1 MSDTLIGVGSTEPA
15 KSGGGGFAAAGAGTG
30 VAALNYVG
38 GEWLESAAGETY
50 EKRNPW
56 RPSRVVGVYPASEA
70 ADAAAAVDAARDAFP
85 AWAALPAP
93 QRAAFFERAANALE
107 ARAEDV
113 AQDMTAEMGK
123 PLRESR
129 LETLRAA
136 TILRYSAS
144 EAWRP
149 IGAMYEPSVPLE
161 RLYTLRRPLGVV
173 GLITPWNFPI
183 AIPVWKLAP
192 ALIYGNTVVLKLAYD
207 APRTG
212 LHVAEAFAE
221 AGLPPGILNVL
232 TGSGAKVGAELVRNE
247 GVRAISFTGSV
258 PVGKAVREEATARDC
273 RVQLELGGHNPLVV
287 LADAEL
293 ERAVEAAYAGAFW
306 SAGQKCTAT
315 RRIFVQEE
323 LYDEFRERLLARIAS
338 GNVGDPADPEVEVGP
353 IVNESALEDILAA
366 IRRAKEQ
373 GTLLAGGERADE
385 EGYLIA
391 PTLFEGLP
399 DDAELSCEEVFGP
412 VTSLY
417 RFSTLDEALARAN
430 RVRFGLSA
438 SLFTRDLH
446 AVQRFTSEIGAG
458 IIRVN
463 SQTAG
468 ADVHVPFG
476 GVKGSG
482 WGPHEQ
488 GRAAI
493 EFYTEVVTVY
503 QDAPL
508 A

>member
-1 MSDTLIGVGSTEPA
+1 MSETLTGSPA
-15 KSGGGGFAAAGAGTG
+15 K
-30 VAALNYVG
+30 NYIG
-38 GEWLESAAGETY
+38 GEWRESASGKTY
-50 EKRNPW
+50 EKRSPW
-56 RPSRVVGVYPASEA
+56 RPSEVVGVYPASDAEDARA
-70 ADAAAAVDAARDAFP
+70 AIAAAREAFP
-85 AWAALPAP
+85 AWSALPAA
-93 QRAAFFERAANALE
+93 QRAAFFTNAAAALE
-107 ARAEDV
+107 TRAERI
-113 AQDMTAEMGK
+113 AGDMTAEMGK

-129 LETLRAA
+129 LEALRAA
-136 TILRYSAS
+136 TILRYSAG

-149 IGAMYEPSVPLE
+149 VGEQYAPSVADQ

-192 ALIYGNTVVLKLAYD
+192 ALIYGNTVVLKLGYE

-221 AGLPPGILNVL
+221 AGLPAGVLNVL
-232 TGSGAKVGAELVRNE
+232 TGSGSTAGAELVSNPE
-247 GVRAISFTGSV
+247 VRAISFTGSV
-258 PVGKAVREEATARDC
+258 PVGKGVRDEATARDA
-273 RVQLELGGHNPLVV
+273 RVQLELGGHNPLLVT
-287 LADAEL
+287 ASAEL
-293 ERAVEAAYAGAFW
+293 DRAVEAAYAGAFW

-315 RRIFVQEE
+315 RRIFVQESVC
-323 LYDEFRERLLARIAS
+323 DAFRERLLARVAA
-338 GNVGDPADPEVEVGP
+338 GKVGDPADPEVEVGP
-353 IVNESALEDILAA
+353 LVNESALDDVLSA
-366 IRRAKEQ
+366 IERARAD
-373 GTLLAGGERADE
+373 GGAVLAGGERADDD
-385 EGYLIA
+385 GYLVA
-391 PTLFEGLP
+391 PTVFEGLA

-417 RFSTLDEALARAN
+417 RYATLDEAIERAN
-430 RVRFGLSA
+430 AVRFGLSA
-438 SLFTRDLH
+438 SIFTRDLLE
-446 AVQRFTSEIGAG
+446 AQRFTDGIGAG
-458 IIRVN
+458 IIHVN

-476 GVKGSG
+476 GIKGSG

>member
-1 MSDTLIGVGSTEPA
+1 MSEILVGSQ
-15 KSGGGGFAAAGAGTG
+15 
-30 VAALNYVG
+30 ALNYVG
-38 GEWLESAAGETY
+38 GEWRESASGATY

-56 RPSRVVGVYPASEA
+56 RPSQIEGTYAASDADDARRAVEA
-70 ADAAAAVDAARDAFP
+70 AREAFP
-85 AWAALPAP
+85 GWSALPAV
-93 QRAAFFERAANALE
+93 QRASFFEKAASAIE
-107 ARAEDV
+107 ARAERIAV
-113 AQDMTAEMGK
+113 DMTAEMGK

-129 LETLRAA
+129 LEALRAA
-136 TILRYSAS
+136 AILRYAAG

-149 IGAMYEPSVPLE
+149 VGELYEPSVARQ

-192 ALIYGNTVVLKLAYD
+192 ALIYGNTIVLKLGYE

-221 AGLPPGILNVL
+221 AGLPAGVLNVL
-232 TGSGAKVGAELVRNE
+232 TGSGSTVGAELVSNP

-258 PVGKAVREEATARDC
+258 PVGRSVRGEATARDC
-273 RVQLELGGHNPLVV
+273 RVQLELGGHNPLLVG
-287 LADAEL
+287 ADAEL
-293 ERAVEAAYAGAFW
+293 DRAVEAVYAGAFW

-315 RRIFVQEE
+315 RRVFVQEE
-323 LYDEFRERLLARIAS
+323 VYDDFRGRLLARVAA
-338 GNVGDPADPEVEVGP
+338 GKVGDPVDPEVEVGP
-353 IVNESALEDILAA
+353 VVNETAMNDILAA
-366 IRRAKEQ
+366 VERAKAE
-373 GTLLAGGERADE
+373 GTILAGGDRADD

-391 PTLFEGLP
+391 PTVFEGLP

-417 RFSTLDEALARAN
+417 RYASFDEALERAN
-430 RVRFGLSA
+430 AVRFGLSA
-438 SLFTRDLH
+438 SIFTRDLRET
-446 AVQRFTSEIGAG
+446 QRFTSEIQAG
-458 IIRVN
+458 IVHVN

-476 GVKGSG
+476 GLKGSA

-493 EFYTEVVTVY
+493 EFYTESVTVY

-508 A
+508 G

>member
-1 MSDTLIGVGSTEPA
+1 MSETLVGSP
-15 KSGGGGFAAAGAGTG
+15 
-30 VAALNYVG
+30 ALNYVG
-38 GEWLESAAGETY
+38 GEWRESASGATY

-56 RPSRVVGVYPASEA
+56 RPAQVVGAYAAS
-70 ADAAAAVDAARDAFP
+70 DAEDARSAVETAQEAFP
-85 AWAALPAP
+85 AWSALPAV
-93 QRAAFFERAANALE
+93 QRAAFCEKAASAIE
-107 ARAEDV
+107 ARAERI
-113 AQDMTAEMGK
+113 AADMTAEMGK

-129 LETLRAA
+129 LEALRAA
-136 TILRYSAS
+136 AILRYAGG

-149 IGAMYEPSVPLE
+149 VGEMYEPSVARQ

-192 ALIYGNTVVLKLAYD
+192 ALIYGNTVVLKLGYE

-221 AGLPPGILNVL
+221 AGLPAGVLNVL
-232 TGSGAKVGAELVRNE
+232 TGSGSTVGAELVSNP

-258 PVGKAVREEATARDC
+258 PVGKSVRDQATARDC
-273 RVQLELGGHNPLVV
+273 RVQLELGGHNPLLVA
-287 LADAEL
+287 ADAEL
-293 ERAVEAAYAGAFW
+293 DRAVEASYAGAFW

-315 RRIFVQEE
+315 RRIFVQDEV
-323 LYDEFRERLLARIAS
+323 YDDFRDRLLARVAA
-338 GNVGDPADPEVEVGP
+338 GKVGDPADPDVEVGP
-353 IVNESALEDILAA
+353 VVNEGAMTDILAA
-366 IRRAKEQ
+366 IERAKGD
-373 GTLLAGGERADE
+373 GTVLAGGERADD

-391 PTLFEGLP
+391 ATVFEGLA

-412 VTSLY
+412 VTTLY
-417 RFSTLDEALARAN
+417 RYSTLDEALERAN
-430 RVRFGLSA
+430 AVRFGLSA
-438 SLFTRDLH
+438 SIFTRDLG
-446 AVQRFTSEIGAG
+446 AVQRFTEEIGAG
-458 IIRVN
+458 IVHVN

-476 GVKGSG
+476 GIKGSG

-493 EFYTEVVTVY
+493 EFYTETVTVY

>member
-1 MSDTLIGVGSTEPA
+1 MKRVLTGAPA
-15 KSGGGGFAAAGAGTG
+15 R
-30 VAALNYVG
+30 NYVG
-38 GEWLESAAGETY
+38 GEWRESASGETY

-56 RPSRVVGVYPASEA
+56 RPSEVTGVYPASDADDAAVAVEA
-70 ADAAAAVDAARDAFP
+70 AREAFP
-85 AWAALPAP
+85 SWSALPGG
-93 QRAAFFERAANALE
+93 QRAAFFGKAATAIE
-107 ARAEDV
+107 ARAEQI

-129 LETLRAA
+129 LEALRAA
-136 TILRYSAS
+136 TILRYAAG

-149 IGAMYEPSVPLE
+149 VGEMYEPSVPNQ

-192 ALIYGNTVVLKLAYD
+192 ALIYGNTVVLKLGYE

-221 AGLPPGILNVL
+221 AGLPPGVLNVL
-232 TGSGAKVGAELVRNE
+232 TGSGSKAGAELVRNPD
-247 GVRAISFTGSV
+247 VRALSFTGSV
-258 PVGKAVREEATARDC
+258 PVGKGVREEATARDC
-273 RVQLELGGHNPLVV
+273 RVQLELGGHNPLLVM
-287 LADAEL
+287 ADAEL
-293 ERAVEAAYAGAFW
+293 DRAVEASYAGAFW

-315 RRIFVQEE
+315 RRILVQDSA
-323 LYDEFRERLLARIAS
+323 YDEFRDRLLARVTA
-338 GNVGDPADPEVEVGP
+338 GTVGDPADPDVEVGP
-353 IVNESALEDILAA
+353 VVNESALDEILAA
-366 IRRAKEQ
+366 IGRARAE
-373 GTLLAGGERADE
+373 GGNALAGGERADE
-385 EGYLIA
+385 DGYLIA
-391 PTLFEGLP
+391 PTVFEGLA
-399 DDAELSCEEVFGP
+399 DGAELSCEEVFGP

-417 RFSTLDEALARAN
+417 SFSTLDEALKRAN
-430 RVRFGLSA
+430 AVPFGLSA
-438 SLFTRDLH
+438 SIFTRDLH
-446 AVQRFTSEIGAG
+446 AVQRFTEEIGAG
-458 IIRVN
+458 IIHVN

-476 GVKGSG
+476 GIKGSG

-493 EFYTEVVTVY
+493 EFYTELVTVY